1 MQRGESSRT
10 ADDHVGGQVE
20 EEGKGAGGE
29 LGGAW
34 WHVQRDDTAGLEI
47 DHWGDRG
54 GSFRVVRG
62 KQGSL
67 ERHAHIV
74 GASHQLHKA
83 HGAKFTDIS
92 P

>member
-1 MQRGESSRT
+1 MQRGEGARA

-20 EEGKGAGGE
+20 EQGEGADGEFGGVR
-29 LGGAW
+29 G
-34 WHVQRDDTAGLEI
+34 HMQRDDTAGLEI

-54 GSFRVVRG
+54 GSFRIMRG

-67 ERHAHIV
+67 ERHSQIV
-74 GASHQLHKA
+74 DVSHHCQKA
-83 HGAKFTDIS
+83 REAKFTDIS